1 MQYGCCFLYVKSNST
16 DFRVQLDTNI
26 SLWCSL
32 LSLDISQTKQKS
44 VTISYLILKVLLNNF
59 KNAFLYLYLTI
70 SYLNIIPLHLVLVVV
85 LFSSFLF
92 FLFYLKFFCLC
103 IFLYDKCIVF
113 MFCLDLNTLFYFYQT
128 LQLYLH
134 QVF

>member
-59 KNAFLYLYLTI
+59 KNVFLYLYLTI

-85 LFSSFLF
+85 LFFFFF
-92 FLFYLKFFCLC
+92 FLSFFLKM
-103 IFLYDKCIVF
+103 FLS
-113 MFCLDLNTLFYFYQT
+113 LYFS
-128 LQLYLH
+128 L
-134 QVF
+134 